1 MCRFL
6 VYKGSDEILL
16 SKLILDP
23 THSILKQ
30 SFDSRLRLDTRRGQ
44 NNADGFGIGFYT
56 DPKLGAAPCLFTSTI
71 PAWNCTNLQRIATKT
86 ASRLIFGHVRA
97 TTEGSLSEDNCH
109 PFTHASL
116 MWMHNGGLGG
126 WKYIKRKLGDRLAD
140 KWYLQ
145 VKGGTDS
152 EWAFSLF
159 LDTLERLGVD
169 PSSSPENG
177 FGPTVLRKAVEQ
189 TIAQINELTD
199 SIPQDVLQSEDVDTR
214 SLLNFA
220 VTDGHSIIC
229 TRYISSSKDEAAS
242 LYYSSGTQWVTRTP
256 DPSDRQYQMER
267 RDKGADIALVASE
280 PLTFERGKLLSS
292 MEFRTRN
299 DSQCT
304 ENWVNVPTNSILT
317 IHRQT
322 VLVHPILDKY
332 YERDPCHVRSSAF
345 VQTKGLISNEK
356 APSGVSI
363 SPRNGAT
370 PPSFDGYKRLA
381 AQTLCS
387 RSLSPDVT
395 RRSLSTLSVNEANAL

>member
-56 DPKLGAAPCLFTSTI
+56 DPKLGSAPCVFTSTI
-71 PAWNCTNLQRIATKT
+71 PAWNCTNLQRIASKT

-109 PFTHASL
+109 PFTHGSL

-126 WKYIKRKLGDRLAD
+126 WKHIKRKLGQRLND
-140 KWYLQ
+140 KWYLE

-152 EWAFSLF
+152 EWAFALF
-159 LDTLERLGVD
+159 LDTLERMGYN
-169 PSSSPENG
+169 PSACPETG
-177 FGPTVLRKAVEQ
+177 FGPIVLRRAVEK

-199 SIPQDVLQSEDVDTR
+199 SIPQDILQNEDVDTR

-229 TRYISSSKDEAAS
+229 TRYISSAKDEAAS
-242 LYYSSGTQWVTRTP
+242 LYYSSGTQWSTRTAEP
-256 DPSDRQYQMER
+256 DDRQYQMER
-267 RDKGADIALVASE
+267 KDKGADIVLVASE
-280 PLTFERGKLLSS
+280 PLTFER
-292 MEFRTRN
+292 
-299 DSQCT
+299 

-322 VLVHPILDKY
+322 VMVHPILDKY
-332 YERDPCHVRSSAF
+332 YERDPAHVRSSAF
-345 VQTKGLISNEK
+345 VQANGLMSNEK
-356 APSGVSI
+356 SPTGGMTPALEHSGNLGFFNKQSV
-363 SPRNGAT
+363 
-370 PPSFDGYKRLA
+370 
-381 AQTLCS
+381 
-387 RSLSPDVT
+387 RSLSPDMA
-395 RRSLSTLSVNEANAL
+395 RRQRPPVAT